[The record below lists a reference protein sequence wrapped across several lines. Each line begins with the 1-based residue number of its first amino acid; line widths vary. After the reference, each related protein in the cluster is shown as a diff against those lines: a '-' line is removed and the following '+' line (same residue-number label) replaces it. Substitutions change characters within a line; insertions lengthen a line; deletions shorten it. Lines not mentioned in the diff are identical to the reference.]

1 MGMRV
6 LQVSDHFP
14 PQAGGLAIQVQRL
27 GTRLITAGHEAAVFT
42 VGGPSEST
50 MPDGM
55 TVFHHPHSF
64 GRVPGVY
71 QPGSPPFHPPWPDPE
86 FRRGLRRTIEA
97 FRPDVLHVHGWSVFS
112 ATSLGAGRPPIV
124 CSLHDYGMLCPKK
137 SLLRHGAVC
146 AEGRGL
152 RCVTCDSQA
161 QPTPRR
167 SALSAALG
175 LTWPWLQSRVFRFL
189 AVSSYVRE
197 RHLES
202 GLEGERIVVIPPLID
217 PLPAGPPAERGRSG
231 PYVLY
236 VGPGDEGP
244 HKGRSVLLRAF
255 ARIDPM
261 DHVLLLVGGRE
272 QIAASGHIEDAGYL
286 RGESLAAAFRGA
298 SIAVVPSVWADPCPA
313 VAVEALSVGC
323 PVIAS
328 AIGGLTDIVEHDR
341 TGLLVPPADEQALAA
356 ALQRLVADR
365 ELRAT
370 MSGRARG
377 SVARYSTDAV
387 LPPLVETYQAGVDS
401 VRR

>member
-1 MGMRV
+1 MRV

-14 PQAGGLAIQVQRL
+14 PQTGGLAIQVERL
-27 GTRLITAGHEAAVFT
+27 GARLIAAGHEAAVFT

-55 TVFHHPHSF
+55 TVRKHPHSF

-86 FRRGLRRTIEA
+86 FRRGLRQMIEA

-112 ATSLGAGRPPIV
+112 AAALAMGRPPIV

-137 SLLRHGAVC
+137 SLVRHGSVC

-152 RCVTCDSQA
+152 RCVTCDSEA

-167 SALSAALG
+167 SALSAALSAA
-175 LTWPWLQSRVFRFL
+175 WPWLQSRVFRFL

-197 RHLES
+197 RHLQS
-202 GLEGERIVVIPPLID
+202 GLKGERIEVIPPLVD
-217 PLPAGPPAERGRSG
+217 PLPDGPPAERGRPE

-261 DHVLLLVGGRE
+261 DHLLLLVGARE
-272 QIAASGHIEDAGYL
+272 QTAAGSAIEDAGYL
-286 RGESLAAAFRGA
+286 RGESLAAAFRDA
-298 SIAVVPSVWADPCPA
+298 SMVVVPSVWADPCPA
-313 VAVEALSVGC
+313 VAVEALSVGR

-328 AIGGLTDIVEHDR
+328 AIGGLTDIVEHER
-341 TGLLVPPADEQALAA
+341 TGLLVPPADEEALAA
-356 ALQRLVADR
+356 ALQRLVADG
-365 ELRAT
+365 ELRAS
-370 MSGRARG
+370 MGGRARG

-387 LPPLVETYQAGVDS
+387 LPPLLETYQAAVDS